1 MTITSFTRFLAVA
14 SLSLFAGLT
23 IQQQSVSAATS
34 TVGVTFSGITPEM
47 QAKAAEERA
56 AEAEVNDAWLDMD
69 FTDDSPVEVE
79 ETVNGQTQHYW
90 EYADGTTSQT
100 APAETA
106 DTADVA
112 TTTQT
117 AAQPTAEAVPAVSDQ
132 QTTPTTTTTT
142 KQTAT
147 VTPVK
152 KAQPKKEKFK
162 PMPSV
167 ATIKQLTFDWASAQ
181 VMQPLEKMIAHA
193 IKGL

>member
-56 AEAEVNDAWLDMD
+56 AEEEVNDAWLDMD

-79 ETVNGQTQHYW
+79 ETINGQTQRYW

-106 DTADVA
+106 DTTNNADVA
-112 TTTQT
+112 TTNQT

-132 QTTPTTTTTT
+132 QT
-142 KQTAT
+142 TAT

-181 VMQPLEKMIAHA
+181 VMQPL
-193 IKGL
+193 

>member
-1 MTITSFTRFLAVA
+1 MAITSFTRFLAVA

-56 AEAEVNDAWLDMD
+56 AEEEVNDAWLEMD
-69 FTDDSPVEVE
+69 FNDDSPVEVE
-79 ETVNGQTQHYW
+79 ETINGQTQHYW

-100 APAETA
+100 APAETG
-106 DTADVA
+106 DTKDVA

-117 AAQPTAEAVPAVSDQ
+117 QPVAEAAPAVSEQ
-132 QTTPTTTTTT
+132 QTPATTAT
-142 KQTAT
+142 KQPA
-147 VTPVK
+147 PVK

-181 VMQPLEKMIAHA
+181 VMQPLEKVIAHA
-193 IKGL
+193 IKAL

>member
-23 IQQQSVSAATS
+23 IQHQSVSAATS

-56 AEAEVNDAWLDMD
+56 AEEEVNDAWLDMD

-100 APAETA
+100 APAESADTT

-117 AAQPTAEAVPAVSDQ
+117 ATQPAAEAAPAVSEQ
-132 QTTPTTTTTT
+132 QTPAATT

-147 VTPVK
+147 PVK
-152 KAQPKKEKFK
+152 KVQPKKEKFK
-162 PMPSV
+162 AMPSV

-193 IKGL
+193 IKDL

>member
-23 IQQQSVSAATS
+23 IQHQSVSAATS

-56 AEAEVNDAWLDMD
+56 AEEEVNDAWLDMD

-106 DTADVA
+106 DTEDVA

-117 AAQPTAEAVPAVSDQ
+117 VAQPTAEAALAVSEQ
-132 QTTPTTTTTT
+132 QTPEATTTTT
-142 KQTAT
+142 KQTA
-147 VTPVK
+147 TPVK

>member
-23 IQQQSVSAATS
+23 IQHQSVSAATS

-56 AEAEVNDAWLDMD
+56 AEEEVNDAWLDMD

-112 TTTQT
+112 TTT
-117 AAQPTAEAVPAVSDQ
+117 P
-132 QTTPTTTTTT
+132 TTTTT

-181 VMQPLEKMIAHA
+181 VMQPLEEMIAHA
-193 IKGL
+193 IKAL

>member
-23 IQQQSVSAATS
+23 IQHQSVSAATS

-56 AEAEVNDAWLDMD
+56 AEEEVNDAWLDMD

-100 APAETA
+100 APA
-106 DTADVA
+106 
-112 TTTQT
+112 
-117 AAQPTAEAVPAVSDQ
+117 VSEQ
-132 QTTPTTTTTT
+132 QTPEAATTTT
-142 KQTAT
+142 KQTA
-147 VTPVK
+147 TPVK

>member
-34 TVGVTFSGITPEM
+34 TVGVTFSGIIPEM

-56 AEAEVNDAWLDMD
+56 AEEEVNDAWLDMD

-100 APAETA
+100 A
-106 DTADVA
+106 
-112 TTTQT
+112 
-117 AAQPTAEAVPAVSDQ
+117 AQPTAEAAPAVSEQ
-132 QTTPTTTTTT
+132 QTPEAATTTT
-142 KQTAT
+142 KQTA
-147 VTPVK
+147 TPVK

-181 VMQPLEKMIAHA
+181 VMQSLEKMIAHA

>member
-106 DTADVA
+106 DTEDVA

-117 AAQPTAEAVPAVSDQ
+117 AAQPTAEAVPVVSDQ

>member
-23 IQQQSVSAATS
+23 IQHQSVSAATS

-56 AEAEVNDAWLDMD
+56 AEEEVNDAWLDMD

-100 APAETA
+100 APAESADTT

-117 AAQPTAEAVPAVSDQ
+117 AAQPTAEAAPAVSEQ
-132 QTTPTTTTTT
+132 QTPAATTT
-142 KQTAT
+142 KQTA
-147 VTPVK
+147 TPVK

>member
-23 IQQQSVSAATS
+23 IQHQSVSVATS

-56 AEAEVNDAWLDMD
+56 AEEEVNDAWLDMD

-100 APAETA
+100 APA
-106 DTADVA
+106 
-112 TTTQT
+112 
-117 AAQPTAEAVPAVSDQ
+117 VSEQ
-132 QTTPTTTTTT
+132 QTPEATTTTT
-142 KQTAT
+142 KQTA
-147 VTPVK
+147 TPVK

>member
-56 AEAEVNDAWLDMD
+56 AEEEVNDAWLDMD

-106 DTADVA
+106 DTEDVA
-112 TTTQT
+112 TTNQT
-117 AAQPTAEAVPAVSDQ
+117 AAQPTAEAAPAVSDQ
-132 QTTPTTTTTT
+132 QTTPTTTTT

>member
-56 AEAEVNDAWLDMD
+56 AEEEVNDAWLEMD
-69 FTDDSPVEVE
+69 FNDDSPVEVE
-79 ETVNGQTQHYW
+79 ETINGQTQHYW

-100 APAETA
+100 APAETG
-106 DTADVA
+106 DTEDVA

-117 AAQPTAEAVPAVSDQ
+117 AAQPVAEAAPAVSEQ
-132 QTTPTTTTTT
+132 QTPATTAT
-142 KQTAT
+142 KQPA
-147 VTPVK
+147 PVK

-181 VMQPLEKMIAHA
+181 VMQPLEKVIAHA
-193 IKGL
+193 IKAL

>member
-23 IQQQSVSAATS
+23 IQHQSVSAATS

-56 AEAEVNDAWLDMD
+56 AEEEVNDAWLDMD

-106 DTADVA
+106 DTEDVA

-117 AAQPTAEAVPAVSDQ
+117 SC
-132 QTTPTTTTTT
+132 
-142 KQTAT
+142 
-147 VTPVK
+147 
-152 KAQPKKEKFK
+152 
-162 PMPSV
+162 
-167 ATIKQLTFDWASAQ
+167 SAYCRSSTCR
-181 VMQPLEKMIAHA
+181 
-193 IKGL
+193 